1 VALKIFTFL
10 LLLFSGVITYL
21 SLDESMFKQPK
32 PLSDNFPTIDLST
45 IQSYKITQK
54 GVEAK
59 ITADRVSRYNNK
71 DEMYN
76 IKAYFKESNS
86 TQNISANFAILKE
99 PMLYLKDE
107 IVYNNQNML
116 LLSDNLEYN
125 MSNHVAIS
133 NSNFTLKSINKVAKG
148 SSFRYDSKNG
158 IFDAND
164 IEFRIKE

>member
-1 VALKIFTFL
+1 MALKIFTFL

-21 SLDESMFKQPK
+21 SLDESVFKQPK

-45 IQSYKITQK
+45 VQSYKITQK
-54 GVEAK
+54 AVEVK
-59 ITADRVSRYNNK
+59 ITADRVSRFSNK

-76 IKAYFKESNS
+76 ITADLQENNS
-86 TQNISANFAILKE
+86 TQSISANFAILKE

-107 IVYNNQNML
+107 ILYDNQNML
-116 LLSDNLEYN
+116 LLSDDLEYN

-133 NSNFTLKSINKVAKG
+133 NSKFTLKSINKVAKG

-158 IFDAND
+158 IFDASD